1 MINGFWLNL
10 NIKDIGIHSA
20 ETNLDT
26 RIIQQTVDNLIKTIE
41 FRQTEKNVCFK
52 LPVVDNKIK
61 STNKFPAGWF
71 WSKSDPTSTWSVLD
85 YSEVKPIINWSNSK
99 PVVSLTI

>member
-41 FRQTEKNVCFK
+41 DRQTEKNVCVK

-61 STNKFPAGWF
+61 SKQVPGRLVLVQVWPYFYLVGFGLF
-71 WSKSDPTSTWSVLD
+71 WSQTDH
-85 YSEVKPIINWSNSK
+85 
-99 PVVSLTI
+99 